1 MSMDDSTGSRGSIFA
16 LALFLVSVLIHVG
29 FSIDDIVSSESEMG
43 CVSLGMAGFFL
54 LFPSRMSELPVESE
68 SEKVSEFVSSTDAS
82 IIDMK
87 NKLES
92 KDDKEDVK
100 ASDEVGNKCSRCPKT
115 FAHKKN
121 VARHEKICVSQ

>member
-1 MSMDDSTGSRGSIFA
+1 MRRVHGDLKSKSPDTG
-16 LALFLVSVLIHVG
+16 VKEVK
-29 FSIDDIVSSESEMG
+29 
-43 CVSLGMAGFFL
+43 
-54 LFPSRMSELPVESE
+54 
-68 SEKVSEFVSSTDAS
+68 KVSEFVSSTDAS

-100 ASDEVGNKCSRCPKT
+100 TVDVVGNKCSRCPKT

-121 VARHEKICVSQ
+121 VTRHEKICASSE